1 MNKAVIIKTKE
12 EKEGMLQ
19 YLENRYADGYKFKS
33 TNIPSQVLLTDN
45 FWVYSTDMSEN
56 YEWGTLRCKKADV
69 TLTYSQFQK
78 YCVSDDSI
86 SEHYCN
92 DEKYLLLI

>member
-1 MNKAVIIKTKE
+1 MNKAVIIKTEE

-19 YLENRYADGYKFKS
+19 YLKKRYSDGHNFES

-45 FWVYSTDMSEN
+45 FWVYSTDISED
-56 YEWGTLRCKKADV
+56 YKWGTLRHKEADV
-69 TLTYSQFQK
+69 ILTYSQFQK
-78 YCVSDDSI
+78 HCIFDI